1 MDRHI
6 FYKHVQGGKGMAEHY
21 ITEIISLLFMAFA
34 LGMDAFSVSL
44 GMGMQQLRLKR
55 VAIIGIAIGMFHIF
69 MPFFGILL
77 GQAISGSI
85 GDFTTIAGGCLLI
98 AIGIQMIINAFIHE
112 ESKLMQPIG
121 FGLLII
127 AFTVSL
133 DSFSVGL
140 SLGMSGVK
148 TAVALILFGAMS
160 TLLTWAG
167 LLLGRK
173 VHHFLGVY
181 SELLGGSILC
191 GFGLQIL
198 FG

>member
-1 MDRHI
+1 MTEYYI
-6 FYKHVQGGKGMAEHY
+6 AE
-21 ITEIISLLFMAFA
+21 ILSLLFMAFA

-44 GMGMQQLRLKR
+44 GMGMQRLRLKR
-55 VAIIGIAIGMFHIF
+55 IAIIGIAIGMFHIM

-77 GQAISGSI
+77 GQAISGKI
-85 GDFTTIAGGCLLI
+85 GDFTNIAGGFLLI
-98 AIGIQMIINAFIHE
+98 GIGIQMMINAFIKE
-112 ESKLMQPIG
+112 ESKMMQPIG

-148 TAVALILFGAMS
+148 TAVALFLFGAMS
-160 TLLTWAG
+160 TFLTWVG

-173 VHHFLGVY
+173 VHHFLGIY

-191 GFGLQIL
+191 GFGLKIL
-198 FG
+198 IG